1 MISLSGLTLTEIEEL
16 LPTLPRFRA
25 GQIFKW
31 IARGVNNFDE
41 MTNLPASLRGELK
54 ENFCLYSSVIDNV
67 IEDGETKKFVFSLKD
82 GSKIESVLLN
92 DGKNRLTACLS
103 TQVGCPAGCVFCKTG
118 SLGFKR
124 NLDCAEII
132 EQFLHLHCIAKNSH
146 KEHKGTKS
154 TKGEREG
161 RREEGEGR
169 REGASQA
176 RDFGHVIDNIVV
188 MGMGEP
194 LLNLPN
200 LRKAILLLNCKKGI
214 NFSLRRITVST
225 CGICDGLYDLAQ
237 NGPYV
242 RLALS
247 LATADENLRQR
258 LMPITKSNP
267 LDKIKENLLLFQS
280 NGGGRLTLEMPLLKQ
295 INTRDMDAKSA
306 AAFAKGLD
314 TVVNIIP
321 WNPVAGFEFEGRPLC
336 EPGKRET
343 EDFIGMLEGYGLK
356 VTMRLHKGRGVMGA
370 CGQLGQITV
379 NS

>member
-16 LPTLPRFRA
+16 LPSLPRFRT
-25 GQIFKW
+25 GQIYKW
-31 IARGVNNFDE
+31 IAKGVNNFEE
-41 MTNLPASLRGELK
+41 MTNLSASLRDELK
-54 ENFCLYSSVIDNV
+54 ERFCLYSSVIDNV
-67 IEDGETKKFVFSLKD
+67 IEDGETKKYVFSLKD
-82 GSKIESVLLN
+82 GSKIESVMLN

-132 EQFLHLHCIAKNSH
+132 EQFLHLHYIAKNSH
-146 KEHKGTKS
+146 KEHKGTKN
-154 TKGEREG
+154 TKGGERGLSSHAED
-161 RREEGEGR
+161 
-169 REGASQA
+169 S
-176 RDFGHVIDNIVV
+176 GHVIDNIVV

-200 LRKAILLLNCKKGI
+200 LRKAILLLNNKKGI
-214 NFSLRRITVST
+214 NFSLRRITIST
-225 CGICDGLYDLAQ
+225 CGICDGLYDLAL
-237 NGPYV
+237 NGPYT

-247 LATADENLRQR
+247 LTTADETLRR
-258 LMPITKSNP
+258 KLMPITKSNP

-280 NGGGRLTLEMPLLKQ
+280 NGGGRLTLEIPLLKQ

-336 EPGKRET
+336 QPGKRET
-343 EDFIGMLEGYGLK
+343 EDFIGMLESYGLK

-370 CGQLGQITV
+370 CGQLGV
-379 NS
+379 V

>member
-1 MISLSGLTLTEIEEL
+1 MTSLSGLTLTEIEEL
-16 LPTLPRFRA
+16 LPSLPRFRA

-31 IARGVNNFDE
+31 IAKGVNNFDE
-41 MTNLPASLRGELK
+41 MTNLSASLRDELK
-54 ENFCLYSSVIDNV
+54 KRFCLYSSVIDNV
-67 IEDGETKKFVFSLKD
+67 IEDGETKKYVFSLKD
-82 GSKIESVLLN
+82 GSKIEAVLLN
-92 DGKNRLTACLS
+92 DGKNRLTACIS

-132 EQFLHLHCIAKNSH
+132 EQFLHLHYIAKGSH
-146 KEHKGTKS
+146 KEHKGTKN
-154 TKGEREG
+154 TK
-161 RREEGEGR
+161 EEKSNLAED
-169 REGASQA
+169 S
-176 RDFGHVIDNIVV
+176 GHIIDNIVF

-200 LRKAILLLNCKKGI
+200 LRKAILLLNNKKGV
-214 NFSLRRITVST
+214 NFSLRRITIST
-225 CGICDGLYDLAQ
+225 CGICNGLYDLAQ

-247 LATADENLRQR
+247 LTTADENLRQK
-258 LMPITKSNP
+258 LMPITRSNP

-295 INTRDMDAKSA
+295 INTRDIDAKSA

-321 WNPVAGFEFEGRPLC
+321 WNPVAGFEFKGKPLC

-343 EDFIGMLEGYGLK
+343 EDFISMLESYGLK
-356 VTMRLHKGRGVMGA
+356 VTMRLHKGRSVMGA
-370 CGQLGQITV
+370 CGQLGII
-379 NS
+379 

>member
-1 MISLSGLTLTEIEEL
+1 MTSLSGLTLTEIEEL
-16 LPTLPRFRA
+16 LPDLPRFRA

-31 IARGVNNFDE
+31 IAKGVNDFDE
-41 MTNLPASLRGELK
+41 MTNLPLSLRDELK
-54 ENFCLYSSVIDNV
+54 KSFCLYSSAIDNV
-67 IEDGETKKFVFSLKD
+67 IEGGETKKYVFSLKD
-82 GSKIESVLLN
+82 ESKIESVLLN

-132 EQFLHLHCIAKNSH
+132 EQFLHLHCIAKSSH
-146 KEHKGTKS
+146 EEHKGTKS
-154 TKGEREG
+154 TK
-161 RREEGEGR
+161 EEGKQTED
-169 REGASQA
+169 S
-176 RDFGHVIDNIVV
+176 GHVIDNIVV

-200 LRKAILLLNCKKGI
+200 LRKTILLLNDKKGI
-214 NFSLRRITVST
+214 NFSLRRITIST

-247 LATADENLRQR
+247 LTTADENLRQK

-280 NGGGRLTLEMPLLKQ
+280 NGGGRLTLEIPLLKQ
-295 INTRDMDAKSA
+295 INTRETDAKSV

-343 EDFIGMLEGYGLK
+343 EDFIGMLESYGLK
-356 VTMRLHKGRGVMGA
+356 VTMRLHKGREVSGA
-370 CGQLGQITV
+370 CGQLGQIT
-379 NS
+379 NNR

>member
-1 MISLSGLTLTEIEEL
+1 MTSLTGLTLTEIEEL
-16 LPTLPRFRA
+16 LPALPRFRA

-31 IARGVNNFDE
+31 IAKGVNNFDE
-41 MTNLPASLRGELK
+41 MTNLPVSFRDELK
-54 ENFCLYSSVIDNV
+54 KNFCLYSSAIDNV

-82 GSKIESVLLN
+82 GAKIESVLLN

-132 EQFLHLHCIAKNSH
+132 EQFLRLHCIAKGSH
-146 KEHKGTKS
+146 EEHKGTKS
-154 TKGEREG
+154 TKGGG
-161 RREEGEGR
+161 RT
-169 REGASQA
+169 SQA
-176 RDFGHVIDNIVV
+176 KDFGHVIDNIVV

-200 LRKAILLLNCKKGI
+200 LRKAILLLNDKKGI
-214 NFSLRRITVST
+214 NFSLRRITIST
-225 CGICDGLYDLAQ
+225 CGICEGLYDLAQ

-247 LATADENLRQR
+247 LTTADETLRQK
-258 LMPITKSNP
+258 LMPVTKSNP
-267 LDKIKENLLLFQS
+267 LDKIKEKLLLFQS
-280 NGGGRLTLEMPLLKQ
+280 NGGGRITLEIPLLKQ
-295 INTRDMDAKSA
+295 INTRETDAKST

-321 WNPVAGFEFEGRPLC
+321 WNPVAGFEFEGKPLC
-336 EPGKRET
+336 QPGKRET
-343 EDFIGMLEGYGLK
+343 EDFISLLESYGLK
-356 VTMRLHKGRGVMGA
+356 VTMRLHKGREVMGA
-370 CGQLGQITV
+370 CGQLGEMANIK
-379 NS
+379 

>member
-1 MISLSGLTLTEIEEL
+1 MTSLSGLTLTEIEEL

-25 GQIFKW
+25 SQIFKW
-31 IARGVNNFDE
+31 IAKGVNNFDE

-67 IEDGETKKFVFSLKD
+67 IEDGETKKIVFSLKD

-92 DGKNRLTACLS
+92 DGKNRLTACIS

-132 EQFLHLHCIAKNSH
+132 EQFLHLRGLSN
-146 KEHKGTKS
+146 KEEFYHEPHELVPSVHTRTATRYEQKVRGVRVVRGKDS
-154 TKGEREG
+154 
-161 RREEGEGR
+161 
-169 REGASQA
+169 
-176 RDFGHVIDNIVV
+176 GHFIDNIVV

-200 LRKAILLLNCKKGI
+200 LRKAILLLNDKKGI
-214 NFSLRRITVST
+214 NFSLRRITIST

-247 LATADENLRQR
+247 LTTADEALRQR

-295 INTRDMDAKSA
+295 INTRDMDAKFA

-343 EDFIGMLEGYGLK
+343 EDFIGMLESYGLK
-356 VTMRLHKGRGVMGA
+356 VTMRLHKGREVSGA
-370 CGQLGQITV
+370 CGQLGAV
-379 NS
+379 

>member
-25 GQIFKW
+25 AQIFKW
-31 IARGVNNFDE
+31 IAKGVNSLEE
-41 MTNLPASLRGELK
+41 MTNIPVSLRNELSAK
-54 ENFCLYSSVIDNV
+54 FRLYSSKVDGV
-67 IEDGETKKFVFSLKD
+67 HEDGDTRKYVFSLED

-103 TQVGCPAGCVFCKTG
+103 TQLGCPAGCVFCKTG

-132 EQFLHLHCIAKNSH
+132 EQFLLL
-146 KEHKGTKS
+146 
-154 TKGEREG
+154 RL
-161 RREEGEGR
+161 
-169 REGASQA
+169 ASQGK
-176 RDFGHVIDNIVV
+176 DSGHIIDNIVV

-200 LRKAILLLNCKKGI
+200 LRKAILLLNNKKGI
-214 NFSLRRITVST
+214 NFSLRRITIST

-247 LATADENLRQR
+247 LATADEALRQK

-267 LDKIKENLLLFQS
+267 LEKVKENLLLFQKKS
-280 NGGGRLTLEMPLLKQ
+280 GGRLTLEAPLLGQ
-295 INTRDMDAKSA
+295 VNTRDIDAKSIA
-306 AAFAKGLD
+306 DFAKGLD
-314 TVVNIIP
+314 TIVNIIP
-321 WNPVAGFEFEGRPLC
+321 WNPVAGFEFEGKALC
-336 EPGKRET
+336 DPDKRET
-343 EDFIGMLEGYGLK
+343 EDFIRKLESYGLK
-356 VTMRLHKGRGVMGA
+356 VTMRLHKGRTVMGA
-370 CGQLGQITV
+370 CGQLGVISPGQ
-379 NS
+379 

>member
-1 MISLSGLTLTEIEEL
+1 MTSLSGLTLTEIEEL
-16 LPTLPRFRA
+16 LPSLPRFRA
-25 GQIFKW
+25 NQIFKW
-31 IARGVNNFDE
+31 IAKGVNNFDE
-41 MTNLPASLRGELK
+41 MTNLPASLRDELK
-54 ENFCLYSSVIDNV
+54 INFCLYSSVIDNV
-67 IEDGETKKFVFSLKD
+67 IEDGETKKYVFSLKD

-92 DGKNRLTACLS
+92 DGKKRLTACLS

-132 EQFLHLHCIAKNSH
+132 EQFLHLHYIAKGS
-146 KEHKGTKS
+146 HKGTKN
-154 TKGEREG
+154 TK
-161 RREEGEGR
+161 EEKRQVED
-169 REGASQA
+169 SW
-176 RDFGHVIDNIVV
+176 HVIDNIVV

-200 LRKAILLLNCKKGI
+200 LRKAILLINCKKGI
-214 NFSLRRITVST
+214 NFSLRRITIST

-258 LMPITKSNP
+258 LMPITGSNP

-295 INTRDMDAKSA
+295 INTRDIDAKST

-321 WNPVAGFEFEGRPLC
+321 WNPVAGFEFEGKPLC

-343 EDFIGMLEGYGLK
+343 EDFISMLESYGLK
-356 VTMRLHKGRGVMGA
+356 VTMRLHKGRSVMGA
-370 CGQLGQITV
+370 CGQLGII
-379 NS
+379 

>member
-1 MISLSGLTLTEIEEL
+1 MTSLSGLTLTEIEEL
-16 LPTLPRFRA
+16 LPSLPRFRA
-25 GQIFKW
+25 SQIFKW
-31 IARGVNNFDE
+31 IAKGANNFDE
-41 MTNLPASLRGELK
+41 MSNLPASLRDELK
-54 ENFCLYSSVIDNV
+54 ERFCLYSSVIDNV
-67 IEDGETKKFVFSLKD
+67 IEDGETKKYVFSLRD
-82 GSKIESVLLN
+82 ESKIESVLLN

-132 EQFLHLHCIAKNSH
+132 EQFLRLRLASLPKNS
-146 KEHKGTKS
+146 
-154 TKGEREG
+154 
-161 RREEGEGR
+161 
-169 REGASQA
+169 
-176 RDFGHVIDNIVV
+176 GHIIDNIVV

-200 LRKAILLLNCKKGI
+200 LRKAILLLNDKKGI
-214 NFSLRRITVST
+214 NFSLRRITIST
-225 CGICDGLYDLAQ
+225 CGICAGLYDLAQ

-247 LATADENLRQR
+247 LTTADEPLRQR
-258 LMPITKSNP
+258 LMPIAKSNP
-267 LDKIKENLLLFQS
+267 LEKIKENLLLFQS

-295 INTRDMDAKSA
+295 INTRDIDAKSA

-321 WNPVAGFEFEGRPLC
+321 WNPVAGFEFEGKPLC

-343 EDFIGMLEGYGLK
+343 EDFIGLLESYGLK
-356 VTMRLHKGRGVMGA
+356 VTMRIHKGRSLLGA
-370 CGQLGQITV
+370 CGQLG
-379 NS
+379 

>member
-1 MISLSGLTLTEIEEL
+1 MISLSGLTPTEIEEL
-16 LPTLPRFRA
+16 LPTLPHFRA
-25 GQIFKW
+25 DQIFKW
-31 IARGVNNFDE
+31 IAKGVNNFDE
-41 MTNLPASLRGELK
+41 MTNLPLSLRDELK
-54 ENFCLYSSVIDNV
+54 ERFCLYSSAIDNV
-67 IEDGETKKFVFSLKD
+67 IEDGETKKYVFSLKD

-124 NLDCAEII
+124 NLDCSEII
-132 EQFLHLHCIAKNSH
+132 EQFLYLRYIAKNSH
-146 KEHKGTKS
+146 KEHKGTKN
-154 TKGEREG
+154 TK
-161 RREEGEGR
+161 EEKVGGLP
-169 REGASQA
+169 SQA
-176 RDFGHVIDNIVV
+176 EDSGHVIDNIVV

-200 LRKAILLLNCKKGI
+200 LRKAILLLNSKKGI
-214 NFSLRRITVST
+214 NFSLRRITIST

-267 LDKIKENLLLFQS
+267 LEKIKENLLLFQS
-280 NGGGRLTLEMPLLKQ
+280 NGGGRLTLEIPLLKQ
-295 INTRDMDAKSA
+295 INTRDTDAKSA

-321 WNPVAGFEFEGRPLC
+321 WNPVAGFEFEGKPLC

-343 EDFIGMLEGYGLK
+343 EDFISMLESYGLK
-356 VTMRLHKGRGVMGA
+356 VTMRLHKGRSVMGA
-370 CGQLGQITV
+370 CGQLGEIS
-379 NS
+379 N